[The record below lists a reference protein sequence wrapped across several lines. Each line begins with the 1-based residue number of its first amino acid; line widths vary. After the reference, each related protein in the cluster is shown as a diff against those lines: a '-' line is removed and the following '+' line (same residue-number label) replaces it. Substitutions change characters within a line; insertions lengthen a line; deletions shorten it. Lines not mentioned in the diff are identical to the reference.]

1 MNVSARILMTASLA
15 LALAGCTVQTAPVMM
30 RPDGRPQLYSMKP
43 SMDRDIQELAAA
55 LMTLGPNINRQ
66 EAIDVAHDAYVYP
79 LYLAKEWNLTWPPL
93 MHNVLRNAKVRPKGL
108 CTDWASAM
116 IEIMRHKSLKSFDLY
131 WGVSNKGN
139 PWREHSTLLVT
150 AKGYP
155 FDSGIILDPWRN
167 SGELYWIRHVE
178 DPTYKWKYHAGPF
191 GPLPPI
197 KAPFQRLPGY

>member
-79 LYLAKEWNLTWPPL
+79 LY
-93 MHNVLRNAKVRPKGL
+93 
-108 CTDWASAM
+108 
-116 IEIMRHKSLKSFDLY
+116 
-131 WGVSNKGN
+131 
-139 PWREHSTLLVT
+139 
-150 AKGYP
+150 
-155 FDSGIILDPWRN
+155 
-167 SGELYWIRHVE
+167 
-178 DPTYKWKYHAGPF
+178 
-191 GPLPPI
+191 
-197 KAPFQRLPGY
+197 